1 MGGCGSCPYY
11 SFIIPHFLRFV
22 NWHFAQTFYVVFGGD
37 DGSWHPLRPF
47 LSTAAQAPHSC
58 DALRDSDLCPS
69 PLLLFNYTTFFE
81 VCQLAFCTNFLWFF
95 CKGRE
100 ISRKER
106 IMTIYRH
113 VSVTMCLS
121 LSQPYIYIIPHFET
135 FVKGFS
141 KVCLLCI
148 VFSTF

>member
-11 SFIIPHFLRFV
+11 YFIIPHFLKFV

-69 PLLLFNYTTFFE
+69 PY
-81 VCQLAFCTNFLWFF
+81 
-95 CKGRE
+95 
-100 ISRKER
+100 
-106 IMTIYRH
+106 
-113 VSVTMCLS
+113 
-121 LSQPYIYIIPHFET
+121 YIIIIPHFLEFVNSQIAQT
-135 FVKGFS
+135 FKDGYVQIREGLRC
-141 KVCLLCI
+141 VW
-148 VFSTF
+148 VP